1 MPVEHLSSLFCLRR
15 RTRGL
20 SRSRAPRVFFLNALS
35 SSPRSK
41 REVNCAHQ
49 ADLVEQ
55 IKQQR
60 RRHAEWKAHE
70 EREYQLGLM
79 EQEMYL
85 QRKEEVL
92 SKDASHAAAQHP
104 FRRADASRA
113 APLLPT

>member
-1 MPVEHLSSLFCLRR
+1 MPVEHLNSLFCPRQ
-15 RTRGL
+15 RTAICHVHELHG
-20 SRSRAPRVFFLNALS
+20 SFLNALS

-49 ADLVEQ
+49 ADLIEQ

-60 RRHAEWKAHE
+60 RRQSEWKAHE

-85 QRKEEVL
+85 RRKEEVL
-92 SKDASHAAAQHP
+92 SKDASHGAAQHP
-104 FRRADASRA
+104 FRRADASRT